1 MITVCFYG
9 DLRKYGRRFVLH
21 AATPT
26 EALHALFMQLNGL
39 RQAMRDGFY
48 QVRWQGQDQAE
59 DGLVD
64 RFKQAGSG
72 VLHIVPRVMGAGKAG
87 QAIAGAM
94 LVVAGVLVSGL
105 SYGWAA
111 PLGQAMMSAGVGLM
125 LGGVAQMLTKT
136 PRLDTDQNKGI
147 EASRNS
153 SFSNLD
159 NTAAQGQCMP
169 VAYGLCY
176 CGSRI
181 VSQGIETRRLASA
194 GSPVMADPQAVNV
207 LLGMDKT
214 FITGQAAIAPN
225 GQPYQTDFSDDSVR
239 ARNYQ
244 TTLKKV

>member
-21 AATPT
+21 AATPA

-72 VLHIVPRVMGAGKAG
+72 VLHIVPRVTGAGKAG
-87 QAIAGAM
+87 QAIAGAI

-111 PLGQAMMSAGVGLM
+111 PLGQAMISAGVGM
-125 LGGVAQMLTKT
+125 VLGGVAQMLTKT
-136 PRLDTDQNKGI
+136 PRLETDKQGV

-159 NTAAQGQCMP
+159 NTSAQGQCMP

-176 CGSRI
+176 CGSRV
-181 VSQGIETRRLASA
+181 VSQGVETRRLASA
-194 GSPVMADPQAVNV
+194 ASPVMADPQAVNV
-207 LLGMDKT
+207 LLAMDKT
-214 FITGQAAIAPN
+214 FIAGRAAIAPN
-225 GQPYQTDFSDDSVR
+225 GQAYQTDFADDSVR